1 MKNSFYHSLM
11 HDNITL
17 QDRKVAA
24 NFLLKS
30 NIFTQSKKVK
40 EFETLWSKWLGVKYS
55 VFVNSG
61 RFLFFAFGVILFC
74 SSVFSEGIFNA
85 LLYLFTIF
93 VFLGILRFPSW
104 LPDSVWDFVEF
115 AHRSTDFARGRD

>member
-30 NIFTQSKKVK
+30 NLFTQSKKDS
-40 EFETLWSKWLGVKYS
+40 EFDTLWSKWLGVKYS

-61 RFLFFAFGVILFC
+61 SSANFLTMLAVK
-74 SSVFSEGIFNA
+74 
-85 LLYLFTIF
+85 
-93 VFLGILRFPSW
+93 
-104 LPDSVWDFVEF
+104 
-115 AHRSTDFARGRD
+115 